1 MAEGFAGAAV
11 LGLALCSY
19 ATSVALHGNGFIAA
33 FTGGLAFAAAGG
45 PAAKLVPF
53 VEETGTMLSLLVWLI
68 FGVVAVVPALKDL
81 TWQTVLYAVL
91 SLTVIRMLPVAI
103 ALAGTRLGRP
113 AVLFIGWFGPRG
125 LASVVFGL
133 LALEDLAEPAAKPA
147 ITVIAFTV
155 LLSVLAHGLTAD
167 PLASRYG
174 PRLTPPPGAAAPSG
188 WPRYPNDASSA
199 APRPAGPEKKE
210 IADDNRSGPDRGRP
224 RRRIEEPARMPPS
237 RQIRGN
243 GRKTSPGGVPAR
255 PRPGAVMQP
264 LAARRLGRF
273 ARPRRRLRAGLV
285 QLLCALAGLG
295 LGLLL
300 PRITLDSTVAS
311 TRVTEALVA
320 VGFGVLGL
328 VTVIFSLLFLV
339 VQWAFTSLSP
349 RLNLFRDDP
358 IVWRT
363 FAFAVGVF
371 VFSVTTALVIGDQQK
386 VSVIVPAAEVAAV
399 LAAIA
404 LIRTLQVKAFA
415 SIQLAPT
422 LSAIA
427 GQGRGIID
435 DLYRRPCPPG
445 RQPAAPLPPRRRA
458 VLWPHRQAILQ
469 QLDLGRLLRAADG
482 AVIVLRAGMGDTL
495 QQGAPVADLHG
506 GEAADTAV
514 LAGLVTGPERTF
526 RQDPLFAFRLLADIA
541 MRALSPAVND
551 PATAVQVL
559 DTIESLL
566 QALVSRDLDVAE
578 VADDAGTV
586 RVVLA
591 LPSWDD
597 YLRTG
602 LDDLIE
608 SAAQSPMVLL
618 RARALLTTLLNAAP
632 PARQPP
638 ITRRLQR
645 AEQLGAGNFALI
657 WHEATGTARRPS
669 SAADQSSP
677 AS

>member
-1 MAEGFAGAAV
+1 V
-11 LGLALCSY
+11 
-19 ATSVALHGNGFIAA
+19 
-33 FTGGLAFAAAGG
+33 
-45 PAAKLVPF
+45 
-53 VEETGTMLSLLVWLI
+53 
-68 FGVVAVVPALKDL
+68 VVP
-81 TWQTVLYAVL
+81 
-91 SLTVIRMLPVAI
+91 
-103 ALAGTRLGRP
+103 
-113 AVLFIGWFGPRG
+113 
-125 LASVVFGL
+125 
-133 LALEDLAEPAAKPA
+133 
-147 ITVIAFTV
+147 
-155 LLSVLAHGLTAD
+155 
-167 PLASRYG
+167 PLA
-174 PRLTPPPGAAAPSG
+174 
-188 WPRYPNDASSA
+188 D
-199 APRPAGPEKKE
+199 RPHG
-210 IADDNRSGPDRGRP
+210 RFSRP
-224 RRRIEEPARMPPS
+224 RR
-237 RQIRGN
+237 Q
-243 GRKTSPGGVPAR
+243 
-255 PRPGAVMQP
+255 
-264 LAARRLGRF
+264 
-273 ARPRRRLRAGLV
+273 LRAGLL

-300 PRITLDSTVAS
+300 PRITTDSTVAS
-311 TRVTEALVA
+311 TRVTDALVA
-320 VGFGVLGL
+320 AGFGVLGL

-371 VFSVTTALVIGDQQK
+371 VFSVTTALAIGDQQR
-386 VSVIVPAAEVAAV
+386 VSVIVPAAEAVAL
-399 LAAIA
+399 LAALA
-404 LIRTLQVKAFA
+404 LIRSLQVKAFA

-422 LSAIA
+422 LSAIG
-427 GQGRGIID
+427 GQGRDIID
-435 DLYRRPCPPG
+435 DLYRRPCTPG
-445 RQPAAPLPPRRRA
+445 WQGAAQLPPRRRA

-469 QLDLGRLLRAADG
+469 QLDLRYLVRAAGG

-506 GEAADTAV
+506 GEVADAAV
-514 LAGLVTGPERTF
+514 LAGLVTGQERTF
-526 RQDPLFAFRLLADIA
+526 HQDPLFAFRLLADIA

-608 SAAQSPMVLL
+608 SASKSPMVLL
-618 RARALLTTLLNAAP
+618 RTRALLTTLLNAAP

-638 ITRRLQR
+638 VTRRLQR
-645 AEQLGAGNFALI
+645 TEQLGAGNFPVI
-657 WHEATGTARRPS
+657 WHDATGAARRS
-669 SAADQSSP
+669 MSAADQSSP